1 MSGFMMRYRLFLIL
15 LWGLSAASIFGIDVG
30 GHINQDTTWG
40 PDNNPYNVTAFIYV
54 DAGITLTI
62 QPGVQI
68 LVGSADCDTNWQGV
82 HWNGSSEPAMKM
94 FIVYG
99 KIIAIGTPQN
109 NIIFDHYPDNPT
121 WMWGGI
127 CFMPGAPHSIFEYC
141 QINNTLLTYQTP
153 STVSEGAL
161 HIRNGGIRLRHSSIL
176 NYRIAINGEYLDE
189 SLLLY
194 DCDFSLE
201 QVLQYGYNPFT
212 FAGEVFAP
220 DKTFSLYSCSVNGFD
235 NGGGVAGFR
244 YHEMINCT
252 LINNNPQLYNH
263 ESLRDPLTYN
273 SYGNKMIYNGYIGT
287 EIPCFAAAVFASADT
302 AYCRRNTIIANCPD
316 YPPFCAFYADGDGG
330 SLIIADNYGYGKVA
344 VDSPISSLIDVRIYN
359 NILHTSHLGPLLT
372 YAIDDEMY
380 APAKVYNNVFHSIRG
395 WGLLLSH
402 NYQELPNITY
412 NNNTLISNSNGIMG
426 NSISTYANNIITPA
440 ESVYYQWYHNENEHE
455 VFYNNCLSS
464 ALPDSILDGGGNII
478 ANPMFA
484 DTLALDYHLQASSP
498 CIDAGVVTADM
509 PEFDADYHLRG
520 SSPDIGAYEYG
531 SVYIGGIQGYVYDS
545 QTGQALGCTKIM
557 INGKLPEFSDSLG
570 TFSYP
575 TGTGIY
581 TVMVKRFDYHDLIIP
596 NVVVNIGDTIDLEIP
611 MQLSTTGS
619 EDVVVPSVDE
629 CLVIYNHPNPFHT
642 ETDLNFILN
651 QKGEAKVSIYNIKGQ
666 EVSVLSDGYL
676 DKGYHRLTWNGKDSS
691 EKQCSTGIYL
701 IRVEQAGRVKVH
713 KMTLIK

>member
-1 MSGFMMRYRLFLIL
+1 MVFRKLQFLICL
-15 LWGLSAASIFGIDVG
+15 TILSIELVAINVG
-30 GHINQDTTWG
+30 GHITQDTTWT
-40 PDNNPYNVTAFIYV
+40 PDNNPYNVVAFIYV
-54 DAGITLTI
+54 DTGVTLTI

-68 LVGSADCDTNWQGV
+68 LVDSADCDTNWQGV

-121 WMWGGI
+121 WRWGGI

-176 NYRIAINGEYLDE
+176 NYRIAVNGEYLDE

-194 DCDFSLE
+194 DCDFTLE
-201 QVLQYGYNPFT
+201 QELQYGYNPFT

-220 DKTFSLYSCSVNGFD
+220 DKTFSLYSCSINGFD
-235 NGGGVAGFR
+235 NGGGFSGFR

-252 LINNNPQLYNH
+252 LINNSPRIFNH

-273 SYGNKMIYNGYIGT
+273 SYGNKMIYSGFIDGHMPT
-287 EIPCFAAAVFASADT
+287 LAAAVFASADT
-302 AYCRRNTIIANCPD
+302 AYCRKNTIIANCPD
-316 YPPFCAFYADGDGG
+316 YPPFCAFSASGDGG

-344 VDSPISSLIDVRIYN
+344 VWSVLSSLIDVKVFN
-359 NILHTSHLGPLLT
+359 NVLHSTDSQPLKIGSFNGEL
-372 YAIDDEMY
+372 YS
-380 APAKVYNNVFHSIRG
+380 PGKVYNNVFRSMRG
-395 WGLLLSH
+395 VGPLLCH
-402 NYQELPNITY
+402 GNLPDISY
-412 NNNTLISNSNGIMG
+412 NNNTFCGYSDGIFG
-426 NSISTYANNIITPA
+426 NSISTFTNNIIAPA
-440 ESVYYQWYHNENEHE
+440 ESVCYQWQFHE
-455 VFYNNCLSS
+455 DIHEIFYNNCLSS
-464 ALPDSILDGGGNII
+464 ALPNSILDGGGNII

-484 DTLALDYHLQASSP
+484 DTLALDYHLQADSP
-498 CIDAGVVTADM
+498 CINAGIVTADM

-545 QTGQALGCTKIM
+545 QTRQVLDCAKIM
-557 INGKLPEFSDSLG
+557 IDGKLPEFSDSLG

-581 TVMVKRFDYHDLIIP
+581 TVSVKRFDYQDQIIP
-596 NVVVNIGDTIDLEIP
+596 NVAVNIGDTIDLDIP
-611 MQLSTTGS
+611 MQLSTTES
-619 EDVVVPSVDE
+619 EDAVIPAVDE
-629 CLVIYNHPNPFHT
+629 CPVINNHPNPFRIET
-642 ETDLNFILN
+642 EISFILN
-651 QKGEAKVSIYNIKGQ
+651 AKGQTKVSIYNIKGQ
-666 EVSVLSDGYL
+666 KISTLSDSFL
-676 DKGYHRLTWNGKDSS
+676 DKGYHNFRWNGKDSS
-691 EKQCSTGIYL
+691 EKQCSNGIYFV
-701 IRVEQAGRVKVH
+701 RVEQAGSIKAH
-713 KMTLIK
+713 KLTLVR

>member
-1 MSGFMMRYRLFLIL
+1 MKVTLVCIILALNSIL
-15 LWGLSAASIFGIDVG
+15 LAVDVG
-30 GHINQDTTWG
+30 GHITQDTTWS
-40 PDNNPYNVTAFIYV
+40 PENNPYIVTAFIYV
-54 DAGITLTI
+54 DTGVTLTI

-68 LVGSADCDTNWQGV
+68 LVGSADCDTNWQGI
-82 HWNGSSEPAMKM
+82 HWNGGSEPTMKM

-99 KIIAIGTPQN
+99 KIVAVGTHEN
-109 NIIFDHYPDNPT
+109 NIVFDHYPDNPT

-141 QINNTLLTYQTP
+141 QINNTLLTYQAP

-161 HIRNGGIRLRHSSIL
+161 HIRNGGIRLRHSSIR
-176 NYRIAINGEYLDE
+176 NYRIAINGEYLDD

-220 DKTFSLYSCSVNGFD
+220 DKTMSIYACSFTNFRH
-235 NGGGVAGFR
+235 GGVFIGYR
-244 YHEMINCT
+244 YYELILSKFLNSNPILFNSNQRNSRTYNAYGNT
-252 LINNNPQLYNH
+252 LIYEGLI
-263 ESLRDPLTYN
+263 D
-273 SYGNKMIYNGYIGT
+273 GT
-287 EIPCFAAAVFASADT
+287 PGFGAYTFENADT

-372 YAIDDEMY
+372 YAINDEIY
-380 APAKVYNNVFHSIRG
+380 APAKIFNNVFHSIRG

-402 NYQELPNITY
+402 NYQELPNISY
-412 NNNTLISNSNGIMG
+412 NNNTFISNSDGIFG
-426 NSISTYANNIITPA
+426 NSISTYTNNVIAPA
-440 ESVYYQWYHNENEHE
+440 ESVYYDWFYNETEHE
-455 VFYNNCLSS
+455 IFYNNCLSS

-478 ANPMFA
+478 ATPIFA
-484 DTLALDYHLQASSP
+484 DTLALDYHLQADSP
-498 CIDAGVVTADM
+498 CINAGIVTANM

-520 SSPDIGAYEYG
+520 STPDIGAYEYG

-545 QTGQALGCTKIM
+545 QTGQALDCTKIM
-557 INGKLPEFSDSLG
+557 IDGKLPEFSDSLG

-581 TVMVKRFDYHDLIIP
+581 TVTVRRFDYQDLIIP
-596 NVVVNIGDTIDLEIP
+596 NVVVNLGDTISLNIP
-611 MQLSTTGS
+611 MQLSPTES
-619 EDVVVPSVDE
+619 EDDVVPAVDE
-629 CLVIYNHPNPFHT
+629 CLVIYSRPNPFRI
-642 ETDLNFILN
+642 ETDITFILDK
-651 QKGEAKVSIYNIKGQ
+651 KGLTKVSIYNIKGQ
-666 EVSVLSDGYL
+666 KISVLSDGYL
-676 DKGYHRLTWNGKDSS
+676 DKGFNSFKWNGKDSS
-691 EKQCSTGIYL
+691 EKQCSAGVYIV
-701 IRVEQAGRVKVH
+701 RVEQAMEVKSH
-713 KMTLIK
+713 KITLIK